1 MDELDIADSKAAFT
15 LIHSLSGSLPQTDEV
30 HNALR
35 ILQGTVLE
43 LEAWKK
49 LKDPAV
55 LHANLLAGKPA
66 KVSHASLLHL
76 VGAGECSN
84 AGGCLKKLNQDDLL
98 KLQPDD
104 LGGVSDCFESPTPAV
119 TPLTPSVI
127 DRAQVSSLSDEEYK
141 EIELWLRS
149 VEGQEAMRNAMLEA
163 KDTIAQIGERNQID
177 PEVWQRAIGPLK
189 R

>member
-49 LKDPAV
+49 LKDPGV
-55 LHANLLAGKPA
+55 LHANLLAGKPS
-66 KVSHASLLHL
+66 KLSPASLLHL

-84 AGGCLKKLNQDDLL
+84 AGGCLKKLNQDDLR
-98 KLQPDD
+98 KLQPDH
-104 LGGVSDCFESPTPAV
+104 LGGESDCSEIPAI
-119 TPLTPSVI
+119 TPLTPSGD
-127 DRAQVSSLSDEEYK
+127 DRAPVSSLSDEEHK

-149 VEGQEAMRNAMLEA
+149 VEGREAMRNAMLEA
-163 KDTIAQIGERNQID
+163 RDTIAQIGERNQID